1 MNRLRLA
8 RFSGALL
15 SGLALAFAFPSGS
28 ATIDVWVSVAW
39 LTVVSL
45 GVRPRQAAL
54 FGFLHGAVFYGVTVP
69 WIYTVMRVHG
79 GLGVAAAAGVM
90 GLVVAAASL
99 FPAAFAWGL
108 AWVGRSS
115 VTRGCF
121 AAPFLWVAL
130 EYGRTQL
137 PHIGFPWN
145 LLGYAA
151 SGNLALL
158 QVVALTGIYG
168 LSFLVA
174 AYNALLAWAFVHYA
188 SARRR
193 APLVVLLSVT
203 AVLVVYAGLGAR
215 LVPFERA
222 QYSARLVQTDFPQAP
237 SYLADWMER
246 HAAELDRLE
255 RLSSPAV
262 GEAPGL
268 VIWPE
273 VPAPFSLEDAKFAA
287 RAERIARA
295 SRGDFLVGVV
305 GWKTTAH
312 GGLAPYNSA
321 AFLDAS
327 GREVFLYDKIHLVP
341 FGEYVPLRRWLTFAG
356 KLTAEVGDFQSGSA
370 YKVGKLAGGRRFGVF
385 ICYEAAFPD
394 LVRRFTVNGAE
405 LLINL
410 SNDGWFGRSAAP
422 EQHLAMARVRAVEN
436 RRWLLRVTNNG
447 YTVVVDP
454 YGRYTARMAP
464 DVRDSMTA
472 AYGFR
477 ADLTPYARWGDWVAW
492 LCVVVTTGLL
502 LRRAASRPGG

>member
-1 MNRLRLA
+1 MNRLRPA
-8 RFSGALL
+8 RVSGALL

-28 ATIDVWVSVAW
+28 ATIDAWVSVAW

-115 VTRGCF
+115 VTRACF

-130 EYGRTQL
+130 EYARTHL
-137 PHIGFPWN
+137 PHVGFPWN

-174 AYNALLAWAFVHYA
+174 AYNALLAWAFLHYV

-215 LVPFERA
+215 LVPFAGA
-222 QYSARLVQTDFPQAP
+222 QHSARLVQTNFPQAP
-237 SYLADWMER
+237 SYPADWMER
-246 HAAELDRLE
+246 HAAELDQLE
-255 RLSSPAV
+255 RLSNPAV
-262 GEAPGL
+262 GEASGL

-273 VPAPFSLEDAKFAA
+273 VPAPFSLEDAKFAG
-287 RAERIARA
+287 RAERIART

-321 AFLDAS
+321 ALLDAS

-370 YKVGKLAGGRRFGVF
+370 HKVGKLADGRRFGVF
-385 ICYEAAFPD
+385 ICYEAVFPD

-464 DVRDSMTA
+464 DARDSMTA